1 MEHYIFDT
9 IQIVLFIGIALITVR
24 LFKGPRNLDRILSLD
39 AIAVCLLGIL
49 VIRLIKD
56 NSPYFI
62 DLILVFSLLNFVGTV
77 AYIYYL
83 RNKKDQK
90 P

>member
-1 MEHYIFDT
+1 MEYILDI
-9 IQIVLFIGIALITVR
+9 IQIVLFIGIALITLR

-39 AIAVCLLGIL
+39 AIAVCLMGIL

-56 NSPYFI
+56 SSPFFI
-62 DLILVFSLLNFVGTV
+62 DLILVFSLLNFIGTV